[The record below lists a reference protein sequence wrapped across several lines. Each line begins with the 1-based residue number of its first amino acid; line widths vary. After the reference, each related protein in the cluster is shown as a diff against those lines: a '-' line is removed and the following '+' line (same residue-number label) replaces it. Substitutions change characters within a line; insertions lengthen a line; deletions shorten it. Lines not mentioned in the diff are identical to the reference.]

1 MVFLQEELPQQMSI
15 LHLYLWKNVSYWLIG
30 CLSNLCLLLPDG
42 LFCSFTNA
50 QYSRAKKDLG
60 ATGHCSTF
68 IIHMN
73 KQTLCRYL

>member
-1 MVFLQEELPQQMSI
+1 MVFLQKELPQQISI
-15 LHLYLWKNVSYWLIG
+15 LHLYLWNNVFYWLIG

-60 ATGHCSTF
+60 ATGPLQHFYFT
-68 IIHMN
+68 
-73 KQTLCRYL
+73 YE